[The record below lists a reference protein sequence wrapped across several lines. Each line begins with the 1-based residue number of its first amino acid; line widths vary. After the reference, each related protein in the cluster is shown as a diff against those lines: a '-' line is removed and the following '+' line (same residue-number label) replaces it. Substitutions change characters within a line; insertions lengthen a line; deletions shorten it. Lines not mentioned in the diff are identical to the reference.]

1 MEVIKM
7 EVLRQRF
14 WKIRRKICWLM
25 SQQLYVS
32 KKEYYKLEM
41 KIIRLKEIDKK
52 ITDRM
57 RRRKYD

>member
-1 MEVIKM
+1 M